1 MAGSSAEREIRDY
14 AAGRLREMLPDA
26 RIIHELVVGQCRAD
40 LAAVQPDRVTL
51 VEIKS
56 ERDTLKRLD
65 RQVKHFT
72 RAGHDVIV
80 IAHERWFDTTP
91 YQNGAPRFF
100 PSDALVEASGGHSR
114 AVWAYPE
121 VPERYLFGTW
131 EPKRYW
137 SEQPEPHAAELLNL
151 MWKEEML
158 SECRGYGLKATARDN
173 MMKLTRLMQLELTGR
188 QVVRSV
194 CRQLRQREFP
204 EADPPIT
211 EMSAG

>member
-14 AAGRLREMLPDA
+14 AAGRLRDMLPNS
-26 RIIHELVVGQCRAD
+26 RIIHELVVGGCRAD

-56 ERDTLKRLD
+56 ERDKLD
-65 RQVKHFT
+65 RLARQVDHFT

-100 PSDALVEASGGHSR
+100 PSDELMEAARGHTR
-114 AVWAYPE
+114 AIWAYPE
-121 VPERYLFGTW
+121 APGRYLYGEW

-137 SEQPEPHAAELLNL
+137 SEQPEPHAAQLLNL

-158 SECRGYGLKATARDN
+158 AECRGYGLKATARDN
-173 MMKLTRLMQLELTGR
+173 MMKLTRLMQLELTGK
-188 QVVRSV
+188 QIARSV
-194 CRQLRQREFP
+194 CRQLRLREFP
-204 EADPPIT
+204 EADAPMST
-211 EMSAG
+211 EGLR